1 MSISERYFA
10 LAIDEMKVRSGLVFQ
25 KYTGELVGFCN
36 FGQVNED
43 LERLS
48 ESLCTDSVHAT
59 PKLADH
65 VLQFMVRHILKPSTF
80 FPVAMFPCTSLSG
93 EKLYPMVYDVIEA
106 LELEGFTV
114 VSITS
119 DGNSPNRRFYRIC
132 HLSKERPN
140 TQNIKPIWWLS
151 WHLLFFVTL
160 HICLKPQEKNCF
172 ANSYSHSRTRTLW
185 VCETLCRCISIVH
198 HTHYIIIFTLQ
209 KNGQDI
215 SWKHV
220 ENLYL
225 TETNTIGGVRLCPKL
240 TKEHLWLSSYSKM
253 RVYLAAQVN

>member
-1 MSISERYFA
+1 MQVLKHIKKTINFDEMSISERYFA
-10 LAIDEMKVRSGLVFQ
+10 LAIDEMKVRSGLVFR

-36 FGQVNED
+36 LGQVNED

-93 EKLYPMVYDVIEA
+93 EKLYPMVYDVVEA
-106 LELEGFTV
+106 LELEGFPV

-132 HLSKERPN
+132 RLSKERPTHKTSN
-140 TQNIKPIWWLS
+140 PFGGCRDIY
-151 WHLLFFVTL
+151 FFL
-160 HICLKPQEKNCF
+160 
-172 ANSYSHSRTRTLW
+172 
-185 VCETLCRCISIVH
+185 
-198 HTHYIIIFTLQ
+198 
-209 KNGQDI
+209 
-215 SWKHV
+215 
-220 ENLYL
+220 
-225 TETNTIGGVRLCPKL
+225 
-240 TKEHLWLSSYSKM
+240 
-253 RVYLAAQVN
+253 

>member
-1 MSISERYFA
+1 MH
-10 LAIDEMKVRSGLVFQ
+10 
-25 KYTGELVGFCN
+25 
-36 FGQVNED
+36 
-43 LERLS
+43 
-48 ESLCTDSVHAT
+48 DSVHAT

-80 FPVAMFPCTSLSG
+80 FPVAMIPCTSLSG

-106 LELEGFTV
+106 LELEGFPV

-132 HLSKERPN
+132 RLSKERPTYKTSN
-140 TQNIKPIWWLS
+140 PFGGCRDIYFFCDPP
-151 WHLLFFVTL
+151 HLLKTAR
-160 HICLKPQEKNCF
+160 KNCF

-198 HTHYIIIFTLQ
+198 HTHYVIIFTLQ

-253 RVYLAAQVN
+253 RVYLAAQIN